1 MSSYYRTTLN
11 VQSVVVPV
19 ETAFRIEVDTSIS
32 GTGTVSNTDQF
43 QFTGAVGDYDVEAIQ
58 NDVVVQTYTA
68 LSGQQTITL
77 PSSGVYDLR
86 VIPVGGT
93 PFSRINFNSTGDR
106 RKVKRI
112 RAWGSSVVWSSF
124 ERAFFGC
131 TNITSVDGGL
141 TNTGSVTNMSRTFQS
156 CSMLTSIDISS
167 WNTANVT
174 NMFVM
179 FIDCISLTSL
189 DLSNFNTANVTN
201 MNGMFSGC
209 SSLTSLD
216 LSGFDTEKVTNM
228 TGMFGN
234 CSMLT
239 SIDLSNFNT
248 ANVTTMASMFLTCS
262 SLTSLDV
269 SNFNTI
275 KVTTMA
281 SMFQSCASGQIVGA
295 EDFNI
300 IALTTASNM
309 FLSTT
314 LSTPTYDALLVN
326 WEAQTKNNNVAF
338 HGGGSKYSSG
348 APATARQNLI
358 TNTNWTITDGGE
370 V

>member
-1 MSSYYRTTLN
+1 
-11 VQSVVVPV
+11 VVVPV

-58 NDVVVQTYTA
+58 NGVVVQTYTA

-93 PFSRINFNSTGDR
+93 PFSRIAFNNGGDR
-106 RKVKRI
+106 LKVKRI

-124 ERAFFGC
+124 DSAFRGC
-131 TNITSVDGGL
+131 SNITSVDGGL
-141 TNTGSVTNMSRTFQS
+141 TNTVSVTNMASAFRG
-156 CSMLTSIDISS
+156 LTNCAIIDVNS

-174 NMFVM
+174 NMTSM
-179 FIDCISLTSL
+179 F
-189 DLSNFNTANVTN
+189 N
-201 MNGMFSGC
+201 GC

-228 TGMFGN
+228 AEMFRS
-234 CSMLT
+234 CSSLT
-239 SIDLSNFNT
+239 SVDVSSFGT
-248 ANVTTMASMFLTCS
+248 ANVTTMANMFQDCS
-262 SLTSLDV
+262 SLTSLEV
-269 SNFNTI
+269 SNFNTV
-275 KVTTMA
+275 KVTTMSNMFRSMA
-281 SMFQSCASGQIVGA
+281 SIPIVGA

-300 IALTTASNM
+300 IALTSAAFM
-309 FLSTT
+309 FLATT

-338 HGGGSKYSSG
+338 GGGGSKYSSG

-358 TNTNWTITDGGE
+358 TNTNWTITDGGQ